1 MEKSVFLKFA
11 LFFILRNNHILKNMF
26 YLISWICRQYV
37 AQDCTNNFTRLYKQ
51 LYKIVPATLQD
62 CTNNFTS
69 LYQQLYKIVPATL
82 QDCTN
87 NFTSLYKQLYKIV
100 PATLQDCTN
109 NFTSFYQ
116 QLYKS
121 LFDFYGP
128 LIFFDYFYLKSIIN
142 SP

>member
-1 MEKSVFLKFA
+1 MHTIKCFHTITYAPKPSFLEKSVFLKFA
-11 LFFILRNNHILKNMF
+11 LFFILRNNHILKNLF

-51 LYKIVPATLQD
+51 LYKIIPATLQD

-87 NFTSLYKQLYKIV
+87 NFTSLH
-100 PATLQDCTN
+100 
-109 NFTSFYQ
+109 Q

-128 LIFFDYFYLKSIIN
+128 WVFFDYFYLKSIIN